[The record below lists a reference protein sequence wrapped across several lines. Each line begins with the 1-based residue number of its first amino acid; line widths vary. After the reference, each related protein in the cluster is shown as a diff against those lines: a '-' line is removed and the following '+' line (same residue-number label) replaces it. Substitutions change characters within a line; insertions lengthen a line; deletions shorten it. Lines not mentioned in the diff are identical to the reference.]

1 MAARTW
7 ASKREKSESMCLKVV
22 NTRRSGRLEITAFRI
37 SGKIRESFFP
47 RKLSHA
53 RRQMNRAASA
63 DEMPD
68 AMKTPEPQEPEDDLV
83 LVERVLAGDP
93 RSFETI
99 VRKHERRVFRVT
111 LAVLG
116 NAEDAEEAMQDTF
129 VKAYRHIGQFRRE
142 ARFTTWLTKIA
153 VNEALQKRQAR
164 KNFVSL
170 EEAGET
176 EVKRLPHRSQQ
187 WHEDPEKLY
196 GKQEMRRMVE
206 DAIQSLPAIYRE
218 TFVLR
223 DVEGLRA
230 EEAAEILG
238 LTLPAIKSRLLR
250 ARLLMREALAARLE
264 ETPTFSK
271 RILRTAGRM
280 REMIAMKLM
289 KAVGQ

>member
-1 MAARTW
+1 MSDSHRP
-7 ASKREKSESMCLKVV
+7 
-22 NTRRSGRLEITAFRI
+22 LE
-37 SGKIRESFFP
+37 
-47 RKLSHA
+47 
-53 RRQMNRAASA
+53 Q
-63 DEMPD
+63 
-68 AMKTPEPQEPEDDLV
+68 PQPEDDLF
-83 LVERVLAGDP
+83 LVERVLAGD
-93 RSFETI
+93 RREFETL

-116 NAEDAEEAMQDTF
+116 NVEDAEEAMQDTF

-142 ARFTTWLTKIA
+142 SRFTTWLTRIA

-164 KNFVSL
+164 KNTVSL
-170 EEAGET
+170 DEAAEAD
-176 EVKRLPHRSQQ
+176 VKVLPHRSQQ

-196 GKQEMRRMVE
+196 GKQEVRMMVE
-206 DAIQSLPAIYRE
+206 DAIRSLPPIYRE

-264 ETPTFSK
+264 ETPTLSK
-271 RILRTAGRM
+271 KILTTAGRM
-280 REMIAMKLM
+280 RDMIAMKLM